1 MVTNSAS
8 DPSADPAGNPI
19 NGLQGLPVGNEDDY
33 EVHEDEY
40 VTPEEIDSDTS
51 GDSDTL
57 EDLENAFRYRV
68 DLATQ
73 DSQHERKPIYTR
85 TMLERVKRL
94 ADQVRMELSLA
105 PNQRTLHHIDADG
118 LNKKK
123 YKVWDSS
130 RHFNANS
137 LIVEYLSRV
146 EMHRDFQDRYGE
158 HSDQI
163 QALRKYNERHKTDCI
178 DTPYTFTTFNRKF
191 LNEHSIAA
199 KMRRYWNAIQNT
211 RRLWMQSSSREMLRE
226 TFRDTAT
233 KCAPITQVVCFGVG
247 AINLDMK
254 FYQSAIQY
262 MAVFS
267 IIQILNEYYR
277 TTDSDR
283 PSIKLLLQD
292 PNYELK
298 DHHLLKKMFGNDHD
312 ISFVSDPDG
321 LLAIDAGTLIVTAF
335 LPVQVPLVQ
344 IIADMFSEDPTR
356 GPAAMLCDVMTVDVE
371 KREYSL
377 IERASPAVA
386 RHLTTHYEKKTDG
399 FQDHGLEDELMADSY
414 GQDWVEKNSVY
425 WLNKMDLWVRKSSVD
440 REQPVEDQ

>member
-8 DPSADPAGNPI
+8 DPSVDSAVNLI
-19 NGLQGLPVGNEDDY
+19 NGLQDLSVGNEDDY
-33 EVHEDEY
+33 EVHEDEF
-40 VTPEEIDSDTS
+40 VTPEEIGSDTS
-51 GDSDTL
+51 DDSDAL
-57 EDLENAFRYRV
+57 EELENAFRYRV

-85 TMLERVKRL
+85 TMLERVKGL
-94 ADQVRMELSLA
+94 ADQIRTELSLA
-105 PNQRTLHHIDADG
+105 PNQRTLHHINADG
-118 LNKKK
+118 LNKEK
-123 YKVWDSS
+123 YKVWGSS
-130 RHFNANS
+130 SHFDANS

-178 DTPYTFTTFNRKF
+178 DTPYTFTTFNRDF
-191 LNEHSIAA
+191 LNEYSSAA
-199 KMRRYWNAIQNT
+199 KMRRYWKAIQNT
-211 RRLWMQSSSREMLRE
+211 KRLWLESSSRGMLRE

-233 KCAPITQVVCFGVG
+233 KCAPITQIVCFGVG
-247 AINLDMK
+247 AINLDKK
-254 FYQSAIQY
+254 FYQSAIQC

-267 IIQILNEYYR
+267 IMQILNEYYR
-277 TTDSDR
+277 TTDPNR

-298 DHHLLKKMFGNDHD
+298 DHHLLKKLFGNDED
-312 ISFVSDPDG
+312 MSFVSDPDG
-321 LLAIDAGTLIVTAF
+321 LLAIDAGMLIVTGF
-335 LPVQVPLVQ
+335 LPVQMPLVQ
-344 IIADMFSEDPTR
+344 IIAHLFSENPTR
-356 GPAAMLCDVMTVDVE
+356 GPAAILCDVITVDVE

-386 RHLTTHYEKKTDG
+386 RHLTSHYERKTDG
-399 FQDHGLEDELMADSY
+399 FKDHRLEDGLMADSY

-425 WLNKMDLWVRKSSVD
+425 WLNKMDLWVRKSSVA
-440 REQPVEDQ
+440 REQPFED